1 MSSDIPPRRPG
12 RPRSEQADEAIL
24 RAARELILEFGVQSF
39 SMDMLALR
47 AGVSKPTIYRRWG
60 TKEELLT
67 DAIGYASEQTVIPDT
82 GDALL
87 DLRQLL
93 EQMLGSL
100 EERFGGK
107 IASAHKMIAGI
118 IDSQQSL
125 QQYEENFI
133 RPRRKAYRE
142 IIQRG
147 KRSGQIREDADE
159 ETLIDLVS
167 GSYFYCLLFK
177 PQEMTSGQ
185 WLQQV
190 WRLLEDGIGK
200 LRT

>member
-1 MSSDIPPRRPG
+1 MSSHIPPRRPG

-24 RAARELILEFGVQSF
+24 RAARELILEFGIQSF
-39 SMDMLALR
+39 SMDTLALR

-100 EERFGGK
+100 EERFEGNL
-107 IASAHKMIAGI
+107 ASAHKMVAGI
-118 IDSQQSL
+118 VDSHQSL

-133 RPRRKAYRE
+133 RPRRRAYQE
-142 IIQRG
+142 IIERG

-177 PQEMTSGQ
+177 PQEMASGQ
-185 WLQQV
+185 WLERA
-190 WRLLEDGIGK
+190 WRLLEEGIGR
-200 LRT
+200 LRA